1 MTEKYLNKAREIGK
15 GFGIK
20 TEQGIWSLANDLKE
34 TENHFIK
41 FGFEYVNYALENNLY
56 DKDPYCQKRLHLNE
70 LEILEKAINKNFE
83 IIKKDK
89 FFGEIKERITWDN
102 AKEVFDYLVENKII
116 KVF

>member
-1 MTEKYLNKAREIGK
+1 MTEKYLNEAKKVGK
-15 GFGIK
+15 EFEIK
-20 TEQGIWSLANDLKE
+20 TKEGIWSLANDLRE
-34 TENHFIK
+34 IRNHTIK
-41 FGFEYVNYALENNLY
+41 NGLNYVNYALENNLY